1 MTVRTSG
8 LRSEITQQQHDEVMV
23 LLHQKQTTKAN
34 NSPEKNTN
42 EFIVVVVR
50 IIRCAK
56 EKRKHED
63 CGRGCNNSHE
73 VLTGVVKIL
82 EVMSS
87 KNQDCSKTLRLTV
100 F

>member
-1 MTVRTSG
+1 VTVRTSG
-8 LRSEITQQQHDEVMV
+8 LQSEITQQQHDEVM
-23 LLHQKQTTKAN
+23 LLHRKQTTKAN
-34 NSPEKNTN
+34 NSPENNTN

-50 IIRCAK
+50 IIRCAE
-56 EKRKHED
+56 EKRKQED

-73 VLTGVVKIL
+73 VLTGVVQIL

-87 KNQDCSKTLRLTV
+87 KNQDRSKTSRLTA